1 MELHQKNTEKLRKN
15 EENLLF
21 LNKKVVIMNL

>member
-1 MELHQKNTEKLRKN
+1 MELHQKNTEKFRKN
-15 EENLLF
+15 EEKLLF